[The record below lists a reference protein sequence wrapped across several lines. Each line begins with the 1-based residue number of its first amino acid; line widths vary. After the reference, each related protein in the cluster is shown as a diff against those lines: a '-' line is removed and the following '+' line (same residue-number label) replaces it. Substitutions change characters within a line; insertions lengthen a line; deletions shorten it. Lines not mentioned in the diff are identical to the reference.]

1 MKLKNIIPLVL
12 SALFIVILIIAL
24 LSKNDI
30 NKQLSVMLRE
40 QFREDVDESVPQII
54 DSLYNYRLNGEA
66 FETTFLEFGA
76 ENCSACRKMVKVLDE
91 TRNVYGSRVN
101 VVFLNAMQPFNQEL
115 MKYYGVA
122 SIPTQVLLDK
132 KGEEYFR
139 HSGYISLSDLENN
152 FD

>member
-12 SALFIVILIIAL
+12 SALFIAILIIAL

-54 DSLYNYRLNGEA
+54 DSLYNYGLNGEA
-66 FETTFLEFGA
+66 FEITFLEFGA

-91 TRNVYGSRVN
+91 TRKVYGSRVN

-132 KGEEYFR
+132 EGEEYFR
-139 HSGYISLSDLENN
+139 HSGYISLSDLENSFN
-152 FD
+152 